1 MEEIFNKSVTF
12 LGLGYIGLP
21 TAALVASKGIKVN
34 GVDIKKEYVESINGK
49 KFKSKET
56 GLEDLVKRV
65 IEDKSFL
72 ASSEVGPSDVFV
84 IAVPTP
90 FKKNSFKPDISF
102 INRSA
107 EMIAP
112 HLKKDDLIIL
122 ESTSPIGTTSNLS
135 KFLSKM
141 RPDLVFPTDPQ
152 ELSDISI
159 AYCPERVIPGN
170 ILKELVSNDRVIGG
184 ITKRCAKKA
193 ESFYKIFVF
202 GD

>member
-1 MEEIFNKSVTF
+1 
-12 LGLGYIGLP
+12 
-21 TAALVASKGIKVN
+21 
-34 GVDIKKEYVESINGK
+34 
-49 KFKSKET
+49 
-56 GLEDLVKRV
+56 
-65 IEDKSFL
+65 
-72 ASSEVGPSDVFV
+72 
-84 IAVPTP
+84 
-90 FKKNSFKPDISF
+90 
-102 INRSA
+102 
-107 EMIAP
+107 MIAP

-184 ITKRCAKKA
+184 ITKDAQKSRI
-193 ESFYKIFVF
+193 FYKIFVF
-202 GD
+202 GDCFNRFKNCKMVKLTENSSRDAQIAFANELSMICDKHDIDVFNLISLANKHPRVNILTRSGVGGHCIAVDSLVSCSYE

>member
-1 MEEIFNKSVTF
+1 
-12 LGLGYIGLP
+12 
-21 TAALVASKGIKVN
+21 
-34 GVDIKKEYVESINGK
+34 
-49 KFKSKET
+49 
-56 GLEDLVKRV
+56 
-65 IEDKSFL
+65 
-72 ASSEVGPSDVFV
+72 
-84 IAVPTP
+84 
-90 FKKNSFKPDISF
+90 
-102 INRSA
+102 
-107 EMIAP
+107 MIAP

-184 ITKRCAKKA
+184 ITGRCAKKA
-193 ESFYKIFVF
+193 KAFYKTFVF
-202 GD
+202 WRLFFNGFKNCRNEKLTENSSRDVQIAFANELSMICDKHDIDVFNLISLANKHPRVDILNPGPELGDTA